1 MTDDNECVIVNI
13 GEGQFM
19 FDIIFYKDK
28 NGNSEIVNYLDEL
41 KEKSKTDKNARIN
54 REKIL
59 AYMAALAEYGT
70 RVGKPIVKHIEGDL
84 WELRPLSNR
93 IFFFYWKDNKF
104 VMVHHYVKKSQK
116 APEKELDQA
125 RRNMKDYL
133 ERNGE

>member
-1 MTDDNECVIVNI
+1 
-13 GEGQFM
+13 M

-28 NGNSEIVNYLDEL
+28 NGNSDIVNYLDEL
-41 KEKSKTDKNARIN
+41 KEKSETDKNARIN

-59 AYMAALAEYGT
+59 TYMAALAEYGT
-70 RVGKPIVKHIEGDL
+70 RVGKPMVKHIESDL

-116 APEKELDQA
+116 APKKELDQA